1 MAAYH
6 AAPDLLAVTR
16 RVGSL
21 QLERSVLATSAQS
34 YAARAHAD
42 EVERELLMLENA
54 LDTVAMMLG
63 EGLGETDDSED
74 SEDSEDESAAAT
86 PLPRGVRRELERHM
100 SRVQKLAGERDMLE
114 AAIAAAPAGDA
125 QPSSQ
130 RRLEAVE
137 AELSE
142 LERTLDQLARE
153 LGGEDGPLAWALSK
167 RAGEGDAAGA
177 SNAEGTSNFTDSDD
191 SDEWLA
197 ARVRSTRSSVPAQAD
212 TSASPARRA
221 GGVYARRVG
230 GRNAAVGRRAPPQN
244 AMTKRAEA
252 RGHTRALLEG
262 GLGHA
267 MKGVRPSR

>member
-74 SEDSEDESAAAT
+74 SEDESAAAT
-86 PLPRGVRRELERHM
+86 PPLPRGVRRELESHM

-114 AAIAAAPAGDA
+114 AAIAAAPAGDV

-212 TSASPARRA
+212 TSASSMRRA
-221 GGVYARRVG
+221 DGVYARRVG

-244 AMTKRAEA
+244 AMAKRAEA
-252 RGHTRALLEG
+252 REHTRALLEG